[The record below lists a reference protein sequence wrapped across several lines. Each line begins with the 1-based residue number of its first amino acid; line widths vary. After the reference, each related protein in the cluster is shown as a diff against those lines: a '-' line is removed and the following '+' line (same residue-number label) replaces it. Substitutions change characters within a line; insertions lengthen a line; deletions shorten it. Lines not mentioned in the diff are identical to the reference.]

1 MTWRRQHSVKATA
14 LKKPKKFSSSGQSKS
29 PYFPMLTVLII
40 VALCPPL
47 SVAYELKPTT
57 TMSIVALAG
66 ERAKLPCE
74 LPIPSG
80 RPSLVLWYKDHDSK
94 PFYSFDA
101 RETSSGRHKVHDR
114 SELARR
120 SKFIPDSYT
129 QNFKIRLGFLEM
141 EKVTLA
147 DSGNYTCRVDFLTS
161 QTMMALL
168 HLTVHEE
175 IRDLEV
181 FSADGTMISNV
192 AGPYEQASKVVL
204 SCRALG
210 GYPPPVVQWMSGD
223 KVLESS
229 LEQGFPF
236 PQLSQRDR
244 DLRHQTLGMVK
255 VVLRLPDLQRAD
267 DGRKLKCV
275 AFNSNITR
283 PETKIIS
290 IEMYLPPLE
299 VKIEG
304 LESPVLADTETI
316 ISCRASGSKP
326 PATLSW
332 NLEGSSGLTPL
343 PAQSSMDHNT
353 TIRRARLLSTP
364 EDNGHVLSCTAT
376 NPKVPGYLIA
386 TSHKLVVHFAPKV
399 EVRLAPALDPDNI
412 KEDEDVYF
420 ECVIKA
426 NPPESRILWYH
437 EGERLETNLQTGV
450 LAQGKNLVLQRV
462 SRRASGTYQCQVT
475 NIVGKVMSPLASLNV
490 LFIPECSG
498 SRNVTI
504 SVSTSE
510 EVKLTCKVESN
521 PAEVKFVWKVNS
533 SRGTKELSSTTYTSN
548 GRMSTLTYKPSEYS
562 LANDQYGVVLCHGIN
577 KLGTQEKP
585 CMFFIS
591 PAGSPEKPKSCTLK
605 NQSATS
611 LYVSCTPGQ
620 NGGLKQHFIATILN
634 AETRKVVTKVTSN
647 TPHFSVQGLAPG
659 GDYLVKV
666 TAVNEKGSSKPYV
679 LEGFELKVA
688 ENKINDPSPSES
700 SPLLAVFGGVICGF
714 VFIFVILVSVSRI
727 RNQRRNE
734 HLDGASNDN
743 KRRGGDEVAA
753 FSGKAKK
760 LCWQAWNVYP
770 EATAVFTSLSS
781 PTDDLSSDMRVI
793 EEFVVVMYNRSST
806 TNKVDEARFELFAGK
821 RKPYSAIPPSRAD
834 LVQHI
839 KRAVLQAGHTW
850 GQSVVCINFTCKLGL
865 AKRRQCLDT
874 ILDQLAANSSVMSTA
889 LKMWI
894 YATEKSVLSL
904 IHLESFHIQTCLTSH
919 GQPFSHTI
927 STVLQ
932 HVTRLASLRSAS
944 LISFIDPG
952 LHSPR
957 TGCPHFYCF
966 LAYLEE
972 VVEGGESGSDG
983 WQEPEIVAHYA

>member
-1 MTWRRQHSVKATA
+1 MFAILV
-14 LKKPKKFSSSGQSKS
+14 
-29 PYFPMLTVLII
+29 II
-40 VALCPPL
+40 TLCPPF

-57 TMSIVALAG
+57 TMSVVALVG
-66 ERAKLPCE
+66 DKAKLPCE
-74 LPIPSG
+74 LPMPSD
-80 RPSLVLWYKDHDSK
+80 RPTLVLWYKDHDSK

-120 SKFIPDSYT
+120 SKFILDSYT
-129 QNFKIRLGFLEM
+129 HNFKIRLGYLEM

-147 DSGNYTCRVDFLTS
+147 DGGNYTCRVDFMTS

-181 FSADGTMISNV
+181 FDADGVMINSV
-192 AGPYEQASKVVL
+192 AGPYAQASRVIL

-229 LEQGFPF
+229 LEQGYPF
-236 PQLSQRDR
+236 SRMSPRDR

-275 AFNSNITR
+275 AFNSNMTR
-283 PETKIIS
+283 PASKIIT

-304 LESPVLADTETI
+304 LETPVLADTETI
-316 ISCRASGSKP
+316 ISCRCSGSKP

-332 NLEGSSGLTPL
+332 NLDRSSGLTPL

-353 TIRRARLLSTP
+353 TVRRARLLPTP
-364 EDNGHVLSCTAT
+364 DDNGRVLSCTAT

-386 TSHKLVVHFAPKV
+386 TSHVLVVHFAPKV

-426 NPPESRILWYH
+426 NPPESRIIWYH
-437 EGERLETNLQTGV
+437 EAERLETNLQTGV
-450 LAQGKNLVLQRV
+450 LAQGKNLVLQKV

-475 NIVGKVMSPLASLNV
+475 NAVDKVTSPAASLNV

-504 SVSTSE
+504 SVSTAE

-521 PAEVKFVWKVNS
+521 PAEVKFVWKVNT
-533 SRGTKELSSTTYTSN
+533 SRGTKELSPTSYTTN
-548 GRMSTLTYKPSEYS
+548 GRLSTLIYKPGEHST
-562 LANDQYGVVLCHGIN
+562 ANDQYGVVLCHGIN
-577 KLGTQEKP
+577 KLGTQKQP
-585 CMFFIS
+585 CMFFIT

-611 LYVSCTPGQ
+611 LYVSCTPGS
-620 NGGLKQHFIATILN
+620 NGGLKQRFVATILN
-634 AETRKVVTKVTSN
+634 AETRAVVTEVTSN

-666 TAVNEKGSSKPYV
+666 TAVNEKGASKPYV
-679 LEGFELKVA
+679 LAGFELKVA
-688 ENKINDPSPSES
+688 ENKINDPSSSES
-700 SPLLAVFGGVICGF
+700 SPLLAVFLGVVCGF
-714 VFIFVILVSVSRI
+714 VFIFLILILVSRI
-727 RNQRRNE
+727 RSRRRHA
-734 HLDGASNDN
+734 HLNAASNNN
-743 KRRGGDEVAA
+743 KHRGGDEVPLSPSRNDSVSETNERDLEEDDDVDEY
-753 FSGKAKK
+753 SGENSAKSDLGQDGPDAGVGSAGSGSAGK
-760 LCWQAWNVYP
+760 IDRLKEP
-770 EATAVFTSLSS
+770 EDKELKMSTTYV
-781 PTDDLSSDMRVI
+781 P
-793 EEFVVVMYNRSST
+793 ESST
-806 TNKVDEARFELFAGK
+806 LRRSGSSSEAEELLQPRPQLLHSTDLPHHSTSTNQK
-821 RKPYSAIPPSRAD
+821 YY
-834 LVQHI
+834 
-839 KRAVLQAGHTW
+839 
-850 GQSVVCINFTCKLGL
+850 
-865 AKRRQCLDT
+865 
-874 ILDQLAANSSVMSTA
+874 A
-889 LKMWI
+889 LKI
-894 YATEKSVLSL
+894 NCTRQSN
-904 IHLESFHIQTCLTSH
+904 ESF
-919 GQPFSHTI
+919 
-927 STVLQ
+927 V
-932 HVTRLASLRSAS
+932 
-944 LISFIDPG
+944 
-952 LHSPR
+952 
-957 TGCPHFYCF
+957 
-966 LAYLEE
+966 
-972 VVEGGESGSDG
+972 
-983 WQEPEIVAHYA
+983 